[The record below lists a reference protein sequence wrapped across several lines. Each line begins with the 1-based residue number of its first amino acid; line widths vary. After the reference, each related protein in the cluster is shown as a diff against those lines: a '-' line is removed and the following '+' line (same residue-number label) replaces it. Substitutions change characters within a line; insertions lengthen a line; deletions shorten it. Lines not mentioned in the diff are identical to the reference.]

1 MECIPRTREGGFQ
14 HVTSAN
20 GDRQGV
26 RLNESEMWID
36 TLFMT
41 VLFLNR
47 MGQKYGK
54 QEWID
59 ESIKQVLMHIKYL
72 YDTHTGLFFHG
83 WSFNRMDNFGG
94 VFWCRGNSWFTLGIL
109 DYLDM
114 FKGTLNQ
121 ASRRSFWIPTKH
133 RCAHCVTFRV
143 RTPLAYSSG

>member
-83 WSFNRMDNFGG
+83 WSFNRMDNLAACSGAAATAG
-94 VFWCRGNSWFTLGIL
+94 SRWVFWTI
-109 DYLDM
+109 
-114 FKGTLNQ
+114 
-121 ASRRSFWIPTKH
+121 WI
-133 RCAHCVTFRV
+133 CLRV
-143 RTPLAYSSG
+143 R